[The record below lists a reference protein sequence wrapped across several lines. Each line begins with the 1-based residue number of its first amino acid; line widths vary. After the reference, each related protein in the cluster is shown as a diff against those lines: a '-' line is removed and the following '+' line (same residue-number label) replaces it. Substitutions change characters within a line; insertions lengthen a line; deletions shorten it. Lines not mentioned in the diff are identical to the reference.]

1 MIILFVICIFI
12 IYIYLQSSQHKIRTL
27 TVKADIAKDL
37 KLLQVSDYHSNE
49 SVNIDSMIKSLNIH
63 DFDAI
68 VLTGDMIS
76 RNTTDFST
84 SLKLVKQLKTLC
96 DDIYFV
102 SGNHEAENVNTS
114 SFLEEL
120 EALDVKILNLDT
132 VQLTD
137 DISLMGVST
146 QVSPNEIQ
154 SLVDDNHSKLKILLS
169 HIPTRATELVSK
181 EKLLILSG
189 HTHGGQVRLPLI
201 GQIIT
206 PEQPLFGGLDKGL
219 THLRENVDIYID
231 SGLGN
236 SKFPIRTFNR
246 VQVSIIDI
254 VAK

>member
-27 TVKADIAKDL
+27 TMDADISKDL

-49 SVNIDSMIKSLNIH
+49 SVNIDSMIKSLSIH

-68 VLTGDMIS
+68 VLSGDIIS
-76 RNTTDFST
+76 RNTTDFSS
-84 SLKLVKQLKTLC
+84 SLNLVKQLKTLSNN
-96 DDIYFV
+96 IFFV
-102 SGNHEAENVNTS
+102 SGNHEAENVNVNI
-114 SFLEEL
+114 FLDGL
-120 EALDVKILNLDT
+120 KSLDVQVLNRDV

-137 DISLMGVST
+137 DISLIGVST

-154 SLVDDNHSKLKILLS
+154 SLVDSNHSKFKILLS
-169 HIPTRATELVSK
+169 HIPTRATELTSE
-181 EKLLILSG
+181 EKTLILSG